1 MKIAIWWEQ
10 TSWGGVDTHL
20 VNLLA
25 NWPMKSDSFF
35 IFSNKDNEGLDRT
48 EKMLLSLGNITFIR
62 FNRALVFKNRIF
74 KVAAYLLLP
83 VRFLFYI
90 IHNYFLLN
98 NNGNFDVV
106 IVNQGGYPG
115 SWGGLACLFASKL
128 SRVQRVILLVHH
140 CAVGRKPLRHTFETL
155 LDLGV
160 QIYSTDIIAVSRAT
174 RKTLIDRR
182 DFDVEGYPIRVIHNG
197 VNMPGQI
204 DSDGGNKSNWLKN
217 ELKIPL
223 ESSFLLG
230 IVGRVERYKGHED
243 LIVGL
248 SMLSMSERERVFVVV
263 VGAGSAVEVE
273 RLNDLAHALGV
284 KNNLRILGYFNEPIE
299 RLLVELDM
307 LVMLT
312 KDFEGFGFTVAESM
326 ALGTPVIATNVGAV
340 NEFFNNSVG
349 YMIEPESPIMIAQ
362 SILRAMHNPDELNKK
377 IQAARIQ
384 IQQFDAITMAKNFH
398 RILLVGA

>member
-1 MKIAIWWEQ
+1 
-10 TSWGGVDTHL
+10 
-20 VNLLA
+20 
-25 NWPMKSDSFF
+25 
-35 IFSNKDNEGLDRT
+35 
-48 EKMLLSLGNITFIR
+48 
-62 FNRALVFKNRIF
+62 
-74 KVAAYLLLP
+74 
-83 VRFLFYI
+83 
-90 IHNYFLLN
+90 
-98 NNGNFDVV
+98 
-106 IVNQGGYPG
+106 
-115 SWGGLACLFASKL
+115 
-128 SRVQRVILLVHH
+128 
-140 CAVGRKPLRHTFETL
+140 
-155 LDLGV
+155 
-160 QIYSTDIIAVSRAT
+160 VSRAT